1 MEKDCLFCKIVS
13 KTIPSK
19 IVFEDE
25 NFIAIE
31 DINPQAPLHLLMIP
45 KVHRDSAMDLLDS
58 DQALVGSLL
67 LKIRDL
73 AKEKGVAG
81 SGFRVV
87 LNTGQEG
94 GQTVNHIHFHLL
106 GGRALGWPPG

>member
-45 KVHRDSAMDLLDS
+45 KVHRDNAMDLLDS

>member
-45 KVHRDSAMDLLDS
+45 KVHRESAMDLLDS

-87 LNTGQEG
+87 LNTGKEG